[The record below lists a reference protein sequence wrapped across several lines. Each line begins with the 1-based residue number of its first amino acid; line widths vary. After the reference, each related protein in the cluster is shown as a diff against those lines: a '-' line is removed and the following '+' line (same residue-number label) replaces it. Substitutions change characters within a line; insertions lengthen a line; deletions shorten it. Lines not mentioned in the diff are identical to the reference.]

1 MAVVISKD
9 GTRIGFDREGQ
20 GPPLVLVDGAMC
32 YRGSGPMKPLAA
44 QLAPHFTVYTYDRR
58 GRGESGDTQPW
69 SLEREVEDIA
79 ALVREAGE
87 PVYLYGI
94 SSGAVLALEA
104 ANRGVPIRKLAL
116 YEAPLMVDDSR
127 PPLGE
132 DFLPRMKALIA
143 ANRRGDAVKMF
154 MKAVGVPA
162 IGIFFMRLMP
172 VWKKLTAIGHTLQYR
187 PRDDDAVPAGAA
199 AARRALARRLDAGA
213 GDGRRQ
219 EPGVDAQRAGGDRAG
234 AAARHAAD
242 AAGAEPHGGR
252 RRHRASVDRVFR
264 VAARPAL
271 RRPVRLGNTFWPS
284 CALPAPSASWSPR

>member
-1 MAVVISKD
+1 MGVVISKD

-20 GPPLVLVDGAMC
+20 GPPVVLVDGAMC

-44 QLAPHFTVYTYDRR
+44 QLAPRFTVYTYDRR

-69 SLEREVEDIA
+69 SVEREVEDIA

-132 DFLPRMKALIA
+132 DFLPRLRQLIA
-143 ANRRGDAVKMF
+143 VSRRGDAVKMV

-162 IGIFFMRLMP
+162 IGIFFMRVMP
-172 VWKKLTAIGHTLQYR
+172 VWKKLTAIAHTLQYDLGMTTPYQQGR
-187 PRDDDAVPAGAA
+187 PLPAGHWPGASMSVLVMDGGKSPAWMRNAQAA
-199 AARRALARRLDAGA
+199 IARVLPRATPRTL
-213 GDGRRQ
+213 
-219 EPGVDAQRAGGDRAG
+219 PGQNHMVG
-234 AAARHAAD
+234 AD
-242 AAGAEPHGGR
+242 AI
-252 RRHRASVDRVFR
+252 
-264 VAARPAL
+264 
-271 RRPVRLGNTFWPS
+271 
-284 CALPAPSASWSPR
+284 APELIEFFA

>member
-9 GTRIGFDREGQ
+9 GTRIGFDKHGQ

-44 QLAPHFTVYTYDRR
+44 LLAAHFTVYTYDRR

-79 ALVREAGE
+79 ALVRDAGE

-104 ANRGVPIRKLAL
+104 ADRGVPIRKLAL

-132 DFLPRMKALIA
+132 DFLPRMKQLIA
-143 ANRRGDAVKMF
+143 QNHRGDAVKMF

-162 IGIFFMRLMP
+162 IGIFIMRLMP
-172 VWKKLTAIGHTLQYR
+172 VWKRLTAIAHTLQYDLGMTAPYQQGR
-187 PRDDDAVPAGAA
+187 PLSAGVWS
-199 AARRALARRLDAGA
+199 GA
-213 GDGRRQ
+213 TM
-219 EPGVDAQRAGGDRAG
+219 
-234 AAARHAAD
+234 
-242 AAGAEPHGGR
+242 
-252 RRHRASVDRVFR
+252 
-264 VAARPAL
+264 PAL
-271 RRPVRLGNTFWPS
+271 VMDGGKSPDWMRNAQAAIARVLPHATTRTLPGENHMVSAKAIAP
-284 CALPAPSASWSPR
+284 ALVEFFA

>member
-1 MAVVISKD
+1 MPVVTSKD
-9 GTRIGFDREGQ
+9 GTRIGYDREGQ
-20 GPPLVLVDGAMC
+20 GPPVVLVDGAMC

-44 QLAPHFTVYTYDRR
+44 KLSSRFTVYTYDRR

-69 SLEREVEDIA
+69 SVEREVEDIA
-79 ALVREAGE
+79 AIVREAGE

-104 ANRGVPIRKLAL
+104 ADRGVPIRKLAL

-127 PPLGE
+127 PPLGD

-172 VWKKLTAIGHTLQYR
+172 VWKKLTAIGHTLQYDLGMTTPYQQGR
-187 PRDDDAVPAGAA
+187 PLPPGRWSGAA
-199 AARRALARRLDAGA
+199 MPALVMDGGKSPAWMRNAQTAIATVLPQATARTL
-213 GDGRRQ
+213 
-219 EPGVDAQRAGGDRAG
+219 PGQNHMV
-234 AAARHAAD
+234 
-242 AAGAEPHGGR
+242 GAE
-252 RRHRASVDRVFR
+252 AI
-264 VAARPAL
+264 
-271 RRPVRLGNTFWPS
+271 
-284 CALPAPSASWSPR
+284 APELIEFFA